1 MRVWRTKCCFL
12 VKEEDKTLRCDLGH
26 FAPPDPRWE
35 EMLPAES
42 VPLGVEVG
50 SIPREGWRRAV
61 AWQHGGGL
69 ERGFQSSVEPSRW
82 SITGS

>member
-12 VKEEDKTLRCDLGH
+12 VKVEDITLGCDLGH

-50 SIPREGWRRAV
+50 SIPHEGWRRAV
-61 AWQHGGGL
+61 ARPHGGGL
-69 ERGFQSSVEPSRW
+69 EHGFQSLVEPSGP